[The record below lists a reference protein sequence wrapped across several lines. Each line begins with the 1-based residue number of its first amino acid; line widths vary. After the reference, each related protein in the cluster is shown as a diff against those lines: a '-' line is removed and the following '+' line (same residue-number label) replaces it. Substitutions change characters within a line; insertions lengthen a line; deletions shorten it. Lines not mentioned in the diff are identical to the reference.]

1 MQQNV
6 NQTLVSNGS
15 LEFTINA
22 HMDIKFTDPSLFS
35 FIIFFRLAVYW
46 YFIIIFCLIGFQF
59 SEISSLLLQ
68 NLDHRE
74 ISNESLD
81 FTITIYTWIL
91 SPLTYVSSFS
101 FIIFFQFSCTLLF
114 HYLLLFVVYL
124 TFQFRVDINHH
135 NCNRI

>member
-35 FIIFFRLAVYW
+35 FIIFFRLAVYC

-114 HYLLLFVVYL
+114 HYPLLFVVYL